1 MTKINSTKNK
11 NKPDLMRGYI
21 EGYYGRLLTWDERGL
36 ILNHL
41 SQLGMG
47 YYLYAPKED
56 PCHRFDWRQ
65 DYDQDWMTRFQS
77 FCTEAK
83 ASHVNV
89 IAGIAPGI
97 DFDFGHLNSDHDG
110 GGHDWHC
117 LIKKCRALIAAG
129 ADQVALLL
137 DDIQP
142 DFDEKSGAF
151 TNEAEAHAT
160 LANALNHAL
169 SDVMEKPIILTPRI
183 YADEM
188 MGHDL
193 MASGANDD
201 MYWPQLA
208 ETLDQQ
214 IMLLVCGKNVVS
226 HDTSLEDTAM
236 AKAGIPAERAIIW
249 DNLYAHDYCPRRLF
263 LGLWQ
268 GRHDDQHILLN
279 PTGMPHTDM
288 VLLSFMD
295 AGDDAEGWRQALRKH
310 GVPEAFLQIAEFF
323 NLPPRGEDDPSPS
336 LDEEKMLAALDLMLW
351 QWKSPVQREWYPYLM
366 GLRQDILLKTGQMN
380 KLRVRKSLPPL
391 LWSHESDED
400 V

>member
-1 MTKINSTKNK
+1 MTKINSTNHE

-21 EGYYGRLLTWDERGL
+21 EGYYGRLLTWNERGM

-65 DYDQDWMTRFQS
+65 DYDQDWMTHFQS
-77 FCTEAK
+77 FCAEAK
-83 ASHVNV
+83 AGHVDV
-89 IAGIAPGI
+89 IAGVAPGI
-97 DFDFGHLNSDHDG
+97 DFDFAHLGRGD
-110 GGHDWHC
+110 DWNC
-117 LIKKCRALIAAG
+117 LIQKCRALITAG

-151 TNEAEAHAT
+151 TNEAEAHAV
-160 LANALNHAL
+160 LANTLNKAL
-169 SDVMEKPIILTPRI
+169 SDMMKKPLIMTPRI
-183 YADEM
+183 YADEI

-201 MYWPQLA
+201 VYWPKLA
-208 ETLDQQ
+208 ENLDAQ

-226 HDTSLEDTAM
+226 HDTSLQDTAM
-236 AKAGIPAERAIIW
+236 IKAGISAGRAIIW

-263 LGLWQ
+263 LGPWK
-268 GRHDDQHILLN
+268 GRLDDQHILLN
-279 PTGMPHTDM
+279 PTGMTHTDM
-288 VLLSFMD
+288 LLLSFME
-295 AGDDAEGWRQALRKH
+295 AGDDQDGWHQALSKH
-310 GVPEAFLQIAEFF
+310 GVPEVFLQIAPFF
-323 NLPPRGEDDPSPS
+323 DLPPRGEDDLAPP
-336 LDEEKMLAALDLMLW
+336 LDVEKMLAALDMMLW
-351 QWKSPVQREWYPYLM
+351 QWKSPLQREWYPYLM

-380 KLRVRKSLPPL
+380 RLRARKSLPPL
-391 LWSHESDED
+391 LWPDESDED